1 MAEYILLI
9 DSNYEEAEGFVRGLE
24 EATASPWEVELYPNN
39 KTYGL
44 RRYLKFFTVALHVVT
59 HPARYSGKTLLCW
72 QQFYGIAIAF
82 FCRLFHL
89 KKRFR
94 LVIMTFIY
102 KPKSGFAGRLF
113 ERFVRYAVTSD
124 AVDRILLTTRAE
136 APRYAETFGL
146 PLSRFGFAHCGSIPH
161 DPAAYDDPALKAQGY
176 YFATGRSNR
185 DYDFLIR
192 AFRGRP
198 ETLCIAC
205 DVLAPCPEPNIQVE
219 QNLFGEAMLRRMRNA
234 RAVLFAFENDQ
245 VASGQLTFLTA
256 MDLGVPVIV
265 TQTQGLTDDYLTDGV
280 TGLVVPK
287 EEAALHEA
295 DGPAGRRPC
304 LCRPA
309 QRQRRADVPH
319 PVHLLPCRQRSRRT
333 SFRKRGG
340 LNALHQR
347 DRPDLQ
353 CSALSGPQHDV
364 PAGADPPGP

>member
-102 KPKSGFAGRLF
+102 KPRSGFAGRLF

-161 DPAAYDDPALKAQGY
+161 DPAAYDDSALKAQGY

-256 MDLGVPVIV
+256 MDL
-265 TQTQGLTDDYLTDGV
+265 DGV
-280 TGLVVPK
+280 TGLVGPK

-295 DGPAGRRPC
+295 M
-304 LCRPA
+304 
-309 QRQRRADVPH
+309 
-319 PVHLLPCRQRSRRT
+319 
-333 SFRKRGG
+333 
-340 LNALHQR
+340 
-347 DRPDLQ
+347 DRL
-353 CSALSGPQHDV
+353 A
-364 PAGADPPGP
+364 ADPAFAARLSANAEQAFRTRFTYYHAGKEVGAQVSESEVV

>member
-9 DSNYEEAEGFVRGLE
+9 DSNDEEAEGFVRGLE

-39 KTYGL
+39 TTYGL

-102 KPKSGFAGRLF
+102 KPRSGFAGRLF

-192 AFRGRP
+192 ASGAARKRSASPAMSSPPARNPTSRSNRTCSARP
-198 ETLCIAC
+198 CCAGCGT
-205 DVLAPCPEPNIQVE
+205 PEPFSSP
-219 QNLFGEAMLRRMRNA
+219 LK
-234 RAVLFAFENDQ
+234 
-245 VASGQLTFLTA
+245 TT
-256 MDLGVPVIV
+256 
-265 TQTQGLTDDYLTDGV
+265 
-280 TGLVVPK
+280 
-287 EEAALHEA
+287 
-295 DGPAGRRPC
+295 
-304 LCRPA
+304 
-309 QRQRRADVPH
+309 
-319 PVHLLPCRQRSRRT
+319 RS
-333 SFRKRGG
+333 
-340 LNALHQR
+340 
-347 DRPDLQ
+347 
-353 CSALSGPQHDV
+353 
-364 PAGADPPGP
+364 PPGS

>member
-39 KTYGL
+39 TTYGL

-102 KPKSGFAGRLF
+102 KPRSGFAGRLF

-245 VASGQLTFLTA
+245 IASGQLTFLTA

-295 DGPAGRRPC
+295 M
-304 LCRPA
+304 
-309 QRQRRADVPH
+309 
-319 PVHLLPCRQRSRRT
+319 
-333 SFRKRGG
+333 
-340 LNALHQR
+340 
-347 DRPDLQ
+347 DRL
-353 CSALSGPQHDV
+353 A
-364 PAGADPPGP
+364 ADPAFAARLSANAEQAFRTRFTYYHAGKEVGTQVSESEVV

>member
-9 DSNYEEAEGFVRGLE
+9 DSNDEEAEGFVRGLE

-59 HPARYSGKTLLCW
+59 HPARYSG
-72 QQFYGIAIAF
+72 
-82 FCRLFHL
+82 
-89 KKRFR
+89 
-94 LVIMTFIY
+94 MTFIY
-102 KPKSGFAGRLF
+102 KPRSGFAGRLF

-234 RAVLFAFENDQ
+234 RAVLFAF
-245 VASGQLTFLTA
+245 
-256 MDLGVPVIV
+256 
-265 TQTQGLTDDYLTDGV
+265 
-280 TGLVVPK
+280 
-287 EEAALHEA
+287 
-295 DGPAGRRPC
+295 
-304 LCRPA
+304 
-309 QRQRRADVPH
+309 
-319 PVHLLPCRQRSRRT
+319 
-333 SFRKRGG
+333 
-340 LNALHQR
+340 
-347 DRPDLQ
+347 
-353 CSALSGPQHDV
+353 
-364 PAGADPPGP
+364 